1 MSSRFPVCLA
11 LLALLAW
18 SACAPSPGA
27 QTARAPDP
35 LVITRW
41 SQGHELFV
49 ELDAPVVGTAFRYAA
64 HVTRLADNRPATL
77 GVLGLRFE
85 QDGFA
90 IESHRDEG
98 ATRPGVFSGQAP
110 SPSQPGP
117 YRLFFSY
124 VEGEE
129 RAEWDAG
136 VVNVGK
142 EAAVPH
148 IAAEDGEITFLKE
161 AQWQVPFAV
170 AATAERLLAEVVQ
183 ASATVQPSPDTT
195 AVVAAPVDG
204 LVAWTDTL
212 PVVGRTVK
220 RGDRLAT
227 LVPAGAAENWAT
239 MHADLATARIER
251 ELAQADLARVEGLAP
266 EALVSSR
273 RVDEVRAALARAD
286 AKVEA
291 AERRVS
297 ALSSSGTS
305 AAVPIRAPADGL
317 VVAVGA
323 AHGQSVA
330 AGAPLVSV
338 NAGSGVL
345 VEGRVHEKGLR
356 SLRPVASLTVHRGD
370 WSAPVDLLA
379 AGSAVLTEQLVYDRH
394 TLSAPV
400 VVEVPGEVGLVPGDL
415 VELSL
420 GVGIAAPRLAVPR
433 SAVVEING
441 QDVVFVQVSGES
453 FTRRRVAL
461 GAHDATHVEITR
473 GLSLGEMVV
482 VQGGF
487 DVHVASLSGAL
498 ESHRH

>member
-136 VVNVGK
+136 VVNVG
-142 EAAVPH
+142 EASAVPH
-148 IAAEDGEITFLKE
+148 VAAEEGEITFLKE
-161 AQWQVPFAV
+161 SQWQVPFAV
-170 AATAERLLAEVVQ
+170 APAVERLLAPIVRASGTVQ
-183 ASATVQPSPDTT
+183 ASPHTT

-239 MHADLATARIER
+239 MHADLATARIDR
-251 ELAQADLARVEGLAP
+251 ELAQADLERVEGLAP

-273 RVDEVRAALARAD
+273 RVDEVRAAVARAD
-286 AKVEA
+286 ANVAA

-297 ALSSSGTS
+297 ALSSSGAS
-305 AAVPIRAPADGL
+305 AVPIRAPADGL

-323 AHGQSVA
+323 SHGQLVA

-345 VEGRVHEKGLR
+345 IEGRVHEKGLR
-356 SLRPVASLTVHRGD
+356 TLRPVASLAVHRGD
-370 WSAPVDLLA
+370 WSAPVDLLER
-379 AGSAVLTEQLVYDRH
+379 GSTVLTEQLVYDRH
-394 TLSAPV
+394 NLSAPV
-400 VVEVPGEVGLVPGDL
+400 VVEVPGDVGLVPGDL

-420 GVGIAAPRLAVPR
+420 GVGVAAPRVAVPR

-441 QDVVFVQVSGES
+441 QDVLFVQKSGAS